1 MFSYNIIEMSPHSR
15 AFRGSNKAQMGSNIS
30 TVQSQGGGS
39 KKAGFPYM
47 IGRTQHTTIAF
58 STQPGLNNLTFM
70 RKNAFNANI
79 SRPIGSNYTP
89 NTYFHIPGT
98 S

>member
-1 MFSYNIIEMSPHSR
+1 MAPHSR
-15 AFRGSNKAQMGSNIS
+15 MFRGSNRAQMGSNTM
-30 TVQSQGGGS
+30 TVQNQGGGF

-47 IGRTQHTTIAF
+47 IGRTNHTTIAF
-58 STQPGLNNLTFM
+58 SAQPGINNLTFL

-79 SRPIGSNYTP
+79 SRPIGSTYSP

-98 S
+98 G

>member
-1 MFSYNIIEMSPHSR
+1 MSPHSR

-47 IGRTQHTTIAF
+47 IGRTNHTKIAF
-58 STQPGLNNLTFM
+58 DSQPGLNNLTFM
-70 RKNAFNANI
+70 RKNAFNANL
-79 SRPIGSNYTP
+79 SRPIGSNYSP
-89 NTYFHIPGT
+89 NTYFVIPGAR
-98 S
+98 